1 MVIIAVIT
9 SLAMRTPAPRMVA
22 MDFVL
27 GMLAAIPVGSLFF
40 MVILPATQQ
49 SILLLCLSLGLLAF
63 FIGIEVQKRRLGS
76 LGLLAGTINILVLSN
91 PMEFNVTQFLDGA
104 LGQFLGSC
112 VGLMVLLL
120 IRDNSRERTGRTL
133 LNQFVSSA
141 VSALTTKAA
150 RRRQNHLP
158 ALYQQL
164 NQLLMM
170 FPNDIAKYRLAL
182 NLIIAHQRMQRA
194 EIPASEELSAFH
206 RRIRSTADRVVP
218 PRTTSSAPITTIACW
233 AK

>member
-1 MVIIAVIT
+1 
-9 SLAMRTPAPRMVA
+9 
-22 MDFVL
+22 
-27 GMLAAIPVGSLFF
+27 

-206 RRIRSTADRVVP
+206 RRIRSTADRVVSA
-218 PRTTSSAPITTIACW
+218 RTTSSAPITTIACW